1 MVSKI
6 FIIMLT
12 GYLIGSVSPSYLLGK
27 WLRGID
33 LRNYGSGNVGATN
46 AFRVLGTGPGVA
58 AMVLDA
64 VKGALAVLV
73 AAAIWRQAY
82 HLELVKVLGGMA
94 AICGHNWTLFLK
106 FKGGKGVATSAGVM
120 GALVPPVVIILLVIF
135 LIIVFL
141 TRYVSLG
148 SVTVAILLPFLVW
161 LREGKGIIAYLS
173 ILVALFVVVRHIP
186 NVKRLLAGKEHKF
199 GVRIKI

>member
-1 MVSKI
+1 
-6 FIIMLT
+6 MLI

-46 AFRVLGTGPGVA
+46 AFRVLGPGPGITA
-58 AMVLDA
+58 FILDA
-64 VKGALAVLV
+64 TKGAAAVLV
-73 AAAIWRQAY
+73 AAVIWRQTY
-82 HLELVKVLGGMA
+82 HLELVKVLGGVA
-94 AICGHNWTLFLK
+94 AICGHNWTVFLK

-120 GALVPPVVIILLVIF
+120 GALVPPVIIILLVIF
-135 LIIVFL
+135 LLIVFL

-173 ILVALFVVVRHIP
+173 IFVALFVVVRHIP
-186 NVKRLLAGKEHKF
+186 NLKRLLAGKEHKF